1 MQCLVRVQKTRE
13 QGTALGCEGKLTAR
27 RKESKNNITA
37 AVQDEIRRLEIEQI
51 DNACAMP
58 CVISTLRGR
67 SAGKIIEFS
76 S

>member
-37 AVQDEIRRLEIEQI
+37 AVQDEIKRLVIEQI

-58 CVISTLRGR
+58 CVIITWE
-67 SAGKIIEFS
+67 KCW
-76 S
+76 

>member
-37 AVQDEIRRLEIEQI
+37 AVQDEIKRLVIEQI
-51 DNACAMP
+51 DSACANTV
-58 CVISTLRGR
+58 CHQYITWE
-67 SAGKIIEFS
+67 KCW
-76 S
+76 